1 MAQVIS
7 SPGQSQQFGTVAVA
21 ASQIST
27 QSNPGVGLS
36 PAQSSQVLA
45 VSYAQNEP
53 GLTVNANGPKRS

>member
-27 QSNPGVGLS
+27 QSNPGVGLI
-36 PAQSSQVLA
+36 PAQASQVLA
-45 VSYAQNEP
+45 VSYGQVEP
-53 GLTVNANGPKRS
+53 GKSIPANGALRS